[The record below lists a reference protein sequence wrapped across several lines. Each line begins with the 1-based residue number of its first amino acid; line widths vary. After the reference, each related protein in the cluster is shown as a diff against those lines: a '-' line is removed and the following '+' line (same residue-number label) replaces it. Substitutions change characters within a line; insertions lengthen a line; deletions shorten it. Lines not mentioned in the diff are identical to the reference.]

1 MSKIGNQPITIP
13 ADYKV
18 TITPG
23 KTVVV
28 SPKAELS
35 ILHTTFIQ
43 VKQEGDQLIISRS
56 SESKPVKAE
65 HGAIRAQIQN
75 MVTGLTTPWSK
86 TMEIRGTGYKFTLAG
101 DKLTILAGF
110 IHPVIFT
117 APTGITFSV
126 ADESKLTITGANKIL
141 VGQIASNVRKVRKPE
156 PYKGKGIRY
165 IDEFIKLKP
174 GKAAAKTA

>member
-23 KTVVV
+23 KTVVA

-35 ILHTTFIQ
+35 LSHTTFIQ
-43 VKQEGDQLIISRS
+43 AKLDGNQLIFSRT

-75 MVTGLTTPWSK
+75 MVTGLATPWSK
-86 TMEIRGTGYKFTLAG
+86 SMEIRGTGYKFALSG

-110 IHPVIFT
+110 IHPVVIT
-117 APTGITFSV
+117 APAGITFTV
-126 ADESKLTITGANKIL
+126 PDESKLTISGADKIL
-141 VGQIASNVRKVRKPE
+141 VGQIASNIRKIRPPE

-165 IDEFIKLKP
+165 VEEFIKLKP
-174 GKAAAKTA
+174 GKAAAKSA